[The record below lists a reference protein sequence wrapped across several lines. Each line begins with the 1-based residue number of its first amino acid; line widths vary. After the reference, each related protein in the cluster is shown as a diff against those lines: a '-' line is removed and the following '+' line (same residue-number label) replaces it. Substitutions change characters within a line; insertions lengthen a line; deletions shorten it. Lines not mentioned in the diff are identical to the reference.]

1 MPKRRRDENEE
12 AECSPLADGALEAK
26 ILELIRKRGLTKTCG
41 PSEAPRALTS
51 AWRPLMPET
60 RRIAV
65 QLACEGV
72 LEITQKGQVI
82 EPSSSF
88 TGPIR
93 LRLKEQ

>member
-1 MPKRRRDENEE
+1 
-12 AECSPLADGALEAK
+12 
-26 ILELIRKRGLTKTCG
+26 
-41 PSEAPRALTS
+41 
-51 AWRPLMPET
+51 MPET

-65 QLACEGV
+65 KLACERV